1 MALPAYA
8 TSGEVALKPGF
19 ERIEALLAGMDH
31 PERDKEIILVAGTN
45 GKGSTASLLAALS
58 TTAGIPTGLHTSPHL
73 LSVTERMRVDGVAP
87 TTEWLAAEAARWEDL
102 FASVEPS
109 FFEATLALSLRWFAV
124 RKAQRYVVEIG
135 LGGRWDAANVLAA
148 DVCILTSVGKDHMH
162 LLGPTLGHVAA
173 EKAAIA
179 KPGKPFI
186 MPLLETG
193 IRTAAHDVLK
203 QAGAHIIEIDAAT
216 GIVRDAGE
224 TFTLTTSRRSIPGI
238 VFPLQ
243 GLHQQMNTRLA
254 LEALDQLH
262 ATPVDAATVREGLGQ
277 VTALSGLRGRGEWVL
292 PGVMVDVAHN
302 EDALQATLT
311 VFLEATRHQERL
323 VVAGYL
329 ADKDP
334 GSIGHWLQRQAP
346 DSLRIVCVDTHGVR
360 GLSAATTAERW
371 INSGWSGPIET
382 VPDPA
387 DVFEREQGRGRSLWF
402 GGSHQVVSRILPL
415 VRTQMRE
422 GGKLLR

>member
-19 ERIEALLAGMDH
+19 ERIKALLAGMDH

-45 GKGSTASLLAALS
+45 GKGSTASMLAALS
-58 TTAGIPTGLHTSPHL
+58 TSAGIPTGLHTSPHL
-73 LSVTERMRVDGVAP
+73 LSVAERMLVDGVAP
-87 TTEWLAAEAARWEDL
+87 TTEWLAAEAARWENL
-102 FASVEPS
+102 FASVKPS

-135 LGGRWDAANVLAA
+135 LGGRWDAANALAA

-162 LLGPTLGHVAA
+162 LLGPTLGDVAA

-186 MPLLETG
+186 MPLLETD
-193 IRTAAHDVLK
+193 IRTAAQNVLQ
-203 QAGAHIIEIDAAT
+203 QAGAHITEINATT
-216 GIVRDAGE
+216 GIVKDAGE

-238 VFPLQ
+238 VFPFQ

-262 ATPVDAATVREGLGQ
+262 STPVDAATIREGLGR
-277 VTALSGLRGRGEWVL
+277 VTALSGLRARGEWLL

-302 EDALQATLT
+302 EDALQAALT

-323 VVAGYL
+323 VVAGCL
-329 ADKDP
+329 ADKDL
-334 GSIGHWLQRQAP
+334 GNIGHWLQRQAP
-346 DSLRIVCVDTHGVR
+346 DALRIACVDTHGAR
-360 GLSAATTAERW
+360 GLSAAAAAERW

-387 DVFEREQGRGRSLWF
+387 DVFEREQGCGRSLWF
-402 GGSHQVVSRILPL
+402 GGSHQVVSRMLAF
-415 VRTQMRE
+415 VRTQMLE